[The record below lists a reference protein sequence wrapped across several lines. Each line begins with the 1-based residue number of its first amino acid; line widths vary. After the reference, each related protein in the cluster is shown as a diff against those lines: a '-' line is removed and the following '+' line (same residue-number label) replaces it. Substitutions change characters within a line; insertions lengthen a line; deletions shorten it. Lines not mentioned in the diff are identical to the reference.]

1 MTRIDVPL
9 GLLFSNT
16 GSYGTVAHTLLNG
29 AKLACKEINADPNA
43 SVMLKPLH
51 IDPQSNLGNYGPAV
65 QTMLDKGIRHICGC
79 YTSSSRKEV
88 IPLIEKRDA
97 LLWYPT
103 HYEGFESTTNVI
115 YTGAAPNHHISPL
128 IDYLFTRFGQRAFC
142 IGSNYIWGWE
152 SNRVLREGLQKRGG
166 EVLAE
171 RYVPVGETDLND
183 IIEEILETRPN
194 FVFNALIGESSY
206 SFFRAFRN
214 ACREKGIDQVA
225 QYPVASCN
233 LSEPELR
240 AIGADGADGQISS
253 SVYFSS
259 LPGARNARFVRAYQA
274 EFPEGPVAS
283 AEAEAAYVAIHMLAK
298 SVAKA
303 GTADVQAVCQAV
315 AGQEFDAPQGKV
327 TIDPD
332 TLHAS
337 LTPRIGLSRSDYEF
351 DLLFEA
357 SEPVKPDPYLV
368 SSTMT
373 YEPALRRS
381 MLRAV
386 S

>member
-1 MTRIDVPL
+1 
-9 GLLFSNT
+9 
-16 GSYGTVAHTLLNG
+16 
-29 AKLACKEINADPNA
+29 
-43 SVMLKPLH
+43 
-51 IDPQSNLGNYGPAV
+51 
-65 QTMLDKGIRHICGC
+65 
-79 YTSSSRKEV
+79 
-88 IPLIEKRDA
+88 
-97 LLWYPT
+97 
-103 HYEGFESTTNVI
+103 
-115 YTGAAPNHHISPL
+115 PNHHISPL

-183 IIEEILETRPN
+183 IIEEIMETRPN

-303 GTADVQAVCQAV
+303 GTADVQAVCQAA